1 MFLPTDYLALGCLFL
16 ALLILQVG
24 VREKTRQ
31 FRRFLQGLWAVALLL
46 SGTVL
51 ALSL

>member
-1 MFLPTDYLALGCLFL
+1 MTDYLALGCLFL

-24 VREKTRQ
+24 VRPKTRQ
-31 FRRFLQGLWAVALLL
+31 FRRFLQALWVLALAL
-46 SGTVL
+46 SGSVL